1 MLNDFGIEEN
11 KVDTEKADLVVREVQ
26 KFTTLNGFVNIHLLN
41 QQFMDRVTVSISKT
55 KVTNKDK
62 SMKH

>member
-11 KVDTEKADLVVREVQ
+11 KVDTQKADLVVREVQ
-26 KFTTLNGFVNIHLLN
+26 KFTALNGFVNIHLLN